1 MKEAQDRYILVGTL
15 HGSFQDCTNDW
26 PTIYTRI
33 DEFSILQFIRKVVF
47 NEIITDSGTT
57 TIQGSYDKCPTELEI
72 GNAFAINGDCLAFGG
87 RFERSKFEDA
97 QAKCQSI
104 FGEGFTGKI
113 WKPRSETDI
122 EFVRARAKSVWGSYK
137 SAWVVDGSE
146 SSTNC

>member
-1 MKEAQDRYILVGTL
+1 MVRL
-15 HGSFQDCTNDW
+15 N
-26 PTIYTRI
+26 
-33 DEFSILQFIRKVVF
+33 QFHV
-47 NEIITDSGTT
+47 SGTT

-104 FGEGFTGKI
+104 FGAGFTGKI

-122 EFVRARAKSVWGSYK
+122 EFVRTRAKSVWGSYK

-146 SSTNC
+146 SSTNCKIIKTSEAGIHDSSCTRRQFLVCQLE